1 MYIFLCFKV
10 KVGCMINSTVCL
22 ANPDADICYIK
33 KFSEKLCEG
42 NTTFVCWQFHYYNT
56 IYTN

>member
-10 KVGCMINSTVCL
+10 KMGCMINSTVCL

-33 KFSEKLCEG
+33 KLHEKLCKG
-42 NTTFVCWQFHYYNT
+42 NTTFVCWQFHYYDT
-56 IYTN
+56 I